1 MRKNKA
7 IVLSDLHEL
16 LSKAKN
22 PTAWNIRICDP
33 KFILLI
39 LYKNR
44 LRLNNANLK
53 NCVFHF
59 AVHSACTIFALN
71 KDNFRKRV

>member
-22 PTAWNIRICDP
+22 PTAYSIRICDP
-33 KFILLI
+33 KFILPYYIKQASPRQCKL
-39 LYKNR
+39 KK
-44 LRLNNANLK
+44 LRLSF
-53 NCVFHF
+53 C
-59 AVHSACTIFALN
+59 SALGLHYL
-71 KDNFRKRV
+71 

>member
-1 MRKNKA
+1 MQKNKA

-22 PTAWNIRICDP
+22 PTAYSIRICDP

-39 LYKNR
+39 LYKTG
-44 LRLNNANLK
+44 
-53 NCVFHF
+53 F
-59 AVHSACTIFALN
+59 ASALQT
-71 KDNFRKRV
+71 